1 MKKYIKP
8 AIRIKAIAEDCS
20 ILAASGIVGQD
31 KATITFSSENIVNPE
46 GIGAKH
52 NIWDP
57 EDTEEQE

>member
-46 GIGAKH
+46 AHWCQAQHLG
-52 NIWDP
+52 P
-57 EDTEEQE
+57 RRY